1 MFSTA
6 FCGYRD
12 MHYTVTPRH
21 DALSVFAALR

>member
-12 MHYTVTPRH
+12 MYYNLTPQH
-21 DALSVFAALR
+21 DAGNVFAALR